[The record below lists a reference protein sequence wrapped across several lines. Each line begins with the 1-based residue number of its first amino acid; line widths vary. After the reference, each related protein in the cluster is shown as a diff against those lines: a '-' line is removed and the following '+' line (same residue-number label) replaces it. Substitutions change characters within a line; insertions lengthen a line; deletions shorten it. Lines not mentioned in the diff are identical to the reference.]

1 MNYFI
6 DSFQFNLKLSN
17 FKCTFQ
23 LWLDLKF
30 SDFGSSFPSSARAF
44 QLYSLQFHSELS
56 NSTFFP
62 SALFNYTHPPVRP
75 QPNSWHTQ
83 PILYLKMIPSTH
95 LCVLLIVL
103 YLNLFEWI
111 SSFRFQ
117 SNWGGGYTCIY
128 RLRVHGSVNSW
139 TPKISPKIFL
149 FKTFT
154 HSRFASTICMTHV
167 LLSLPIIKS
176 ISLAL
181 YYVLI
186 ICSMLLDRPLDRQRS
201 RDFQIL

>member
-1 MNYFI
+1 MTHATHSLPENDPFDPLYY
-6 DSFQFNLKLSN
+6 QNPERVLN
-17 FKCTFQ
+17 KCIIIIIT
-23 LWLDLKF
+23 
-30 SDFGSSFPSSARAF
+30 
-44 QLYSLQFHSELS
+44 
-56 NSTFFP
+56 
-62 SALFNYTHPPVRP
+62 
-75 QPNSWHTQ
+75 
-83 PILYLKMIPSTH
+83 
-95 LCVLLIVL
+95 CVCISHASYATPFLIMF

-167 LLSLPIIKS
+167 LLSLPIIKL

-181 YYVLI
+181 WYYVLI

-201 RDFQIL
+201 RDFLIL

>member
-1 MNYFI
+1 MP
-6 DSFQFNLKLSN
+6 
-17 FKCTFQ
+17 
-23 LWLDLKF
+23 F
-30 SDFGSSFPSSARAF
+30 SITRILQQDH
-44 QLYSLQFHSELS
+44 SLIHDTRYPF
-56 NSTFFP
+56 STWKW
-62 SALFNYTHPPVRP
+62 SLRP
-75 QPNSWHTQ
+75 T
-83 PILYLKMIPSTH
+83 
-95 LCVLLIVL
+95 CVCISHASYATPFLIMF

-139 TPKISPKIFL
+139 TSKISPKIFL

-167 LLSLPIIKS
+167 LLSLPIIKL